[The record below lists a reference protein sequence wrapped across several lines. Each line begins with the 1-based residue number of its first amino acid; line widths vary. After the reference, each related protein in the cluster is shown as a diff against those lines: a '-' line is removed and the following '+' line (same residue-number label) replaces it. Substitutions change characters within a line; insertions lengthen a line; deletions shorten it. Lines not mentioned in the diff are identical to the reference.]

1 MLAIAPAAML
11 SFSAPVTLRPA
22 AVTRGSSLQMDVMST
37 GVSTETGNKVWDPL
51 KLADKMDESNLNL
64 IRAAELKHGRVAM
77 LATVGWAWTATGAHF
92 EGMLSTSQ
100 GVSFADAA
108 ASGNP
113 IVAASMVPAAG
124 VWQMILAIG
133 ALEVRMRTRLPARGG
148 TRKGPVGPMTA
159 VRARLVCAPIGPQ
172 GRTADDRGVG
182 RGGGGDRRRRCP
194 RQGLACESCPLPCL
208 QVTWEN
214 KYPATECAG
223 NFGVPA
229 VTSDPAKL
237 AELELIELKHGRLAM
252 IGIISFACGAAIPGS
267 VPFYP
272 F

>member
-1 MLAIAPAAML
+1 MAALILSSAVSYSPTVLSSPA
-11 SFSAPVTLRPA
+11 R
-22 AVTRGSSLQMDVMST
+22 AVRTDGVQMSLVESMV
-37 GVSTETGNKVWDPL
+37 GVSTEVSNKVWDPL
-51 KLADKMDESNLNL
+51 GLSDNMDEGNLNL
-64 IRAAELKHGRVAM
+64 VRAAELKHGRVAM

-133 ALEVRMRTRLPARGG
+133 ALEV
-148 TRKGPVGPMTA
+148 
-159 VRARLVCAPIGPQ
+159 
-172 GRTADDRGVG
+172 
-182 RGGGGDRRRRCP
+182 
-194 RQGLACESCPLPCL
+194 
-208 QVTWEN
+208 TWEN

>member
-1 MLAIAPAAML
+1 MMAAAGFIVQESALSKMLAIAPAAML

-133 ALEVRMRTRLPARGG
+133 ALEV
-148 TRKGPVGPMTA
+148 
-159 VRARLVCAPIGPQ
+159 
-172 GRTADDRGVG
+172 
-182 RGGGGDRRRRCP
+182 
-194 RQGLACESCPLPCL
+194 
-208 QVTWEN
+208 TWEN